1 MVTAALRLQRSVP
14 HQKVSISAS
23 YEKHFE
29 SIESH
34 NTGVD
39 PGTPFQR
46 GSVRLPG
53 AATCSSDMVAFGIIV
68 LVAVW
73 RILGNDTASG
83 NTDVNP
89 IGYFMSLLVFVRYL
103 VLRALDQLLD
113 RTS

>member
-1 MVTAALRLQRSVP
+1 M
-14 HQKVSISAS
+14 SISAS

-29 SIESH
+29 SVESQ

-39 PGTPFQR
+39 TGTPFQH

-53 AATCSSDMVAFGIIV
+53 AATNSSDVVAFGIIV

-73 RILGNDTASG
+73 RLLAASG
-83 NTDVNP
+83 NTDVNS

-113 RTS
+113 RSS